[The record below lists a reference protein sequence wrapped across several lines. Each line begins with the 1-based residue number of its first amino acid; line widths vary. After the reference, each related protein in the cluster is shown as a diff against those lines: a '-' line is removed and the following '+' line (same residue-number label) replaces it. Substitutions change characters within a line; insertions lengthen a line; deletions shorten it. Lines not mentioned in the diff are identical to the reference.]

1 MKVVKVY
8 GALKKR
14 LGQSRFEFDVET
26 PAEALRALIA
36 NFPGLEKWIIDSE
49 KDGVGYRVNVGK
61 ERVGPENAEILGYP
75 WSDRDVFSIAPVV
88 MGARKGSWGMI
99 FLGAAL
105 IGASFFFPGAGMFGA
120 NALTWGSTTMTAVG
134 TALGSGIS
142 MIGASLVLSGV
153 SELISPQPGFPDMK
167 QANTLQSFSFSGI
180 TNTAQ
185 VGTPVPIAY
194 GRLYVGSSVI
204 SSGLDTDQ
212 L

>member
-1 MKVVKVY
+1 
-8 GALKKR
+8 
-14 LGQSRFEFDVET
+14 
-26 PAEALRALIA
+26 
-36 NFPGLEKWIIDSE
+36 
-49 KDGVGYRVNVGK
+49 
-61 ERVGPENAEILGYP
+61 
-75 WSDRDVFSIAPVV
+75 
-88 MGARKGSWGMI
+88 
-99 FLGAAL
+99 
-105 IGASFFFPGAGMFGA
+105 
-120 NALTWGSTTMTAVG
+120 MTAVG

-180 TNTAQ
+180 TNTGQ

-194 GRLYVGSSVI
+194 GRLYIGSSVI